1 MDQTF
6 SRRDAIRLAA
16 AAGGALTLAGASGGG
31 SAQTADSDTVPMHR
45 YDAHNSGVAP
55 VSGPKEEVDDAW
67 TFETEDRLTAQPV
80 VSNGTVF
87 QASEDS
93 RIYAVSGDNG
103 SEEWSAGTNQSLVR
117 TPAVGNSVVYISTQ
131 TGRIIAL
138 SAANGSGEWSNST
151 DVDAPSAVTLTSDG
165 IVFGETDKAADYIYN
180 LDSATGEQQQRF
192 EIPYALS
199 FKLPVLAEE
208 RAYVYCQAESGGH
221 VLAAHSLDDGDE
233 VWRADL
239 EGNRY
244 DGLNSSSALAYASY
258 DGGTIFVGDGPGV
271 VEARDAASGDRSWQF
286 TDLGNLNT
294 VPTFADG
301 TVYVATEEPALHALD
316 ASIGTEQ
323 WKQSLDGTP
332 TSPVYADGVLYLG
345 ADDNY
350 VYAHDADGGDE
361 LWNFQTGDAVV
372 APPVVVEDRVY
383 AASTDGI
390 LYALDEG
397 SGGAPA
403 PDVTGDGNPARDLDG
418 DGRFEDV
425 NGDGDF
431 TAVDV
436 QALFAN
442 LDSDAVQNN
451 VERFDFNGD
460 GDVDVTDVQALFARL
475 DGGR

>member
-16 AAGGALTLAGASGGG
+16 AAGGALTLAGAGGGG
-31 SAQTADSDTVPMHR
+31 SAQTADSETVPMYR

-55 VSGPKEEVDDAW
+55 ASGPTEEVDDVW
-67 TFETEDRLTAQPV
+67 TFETDERLTAQPIL
-80 VSNGTVF
+80 SDGRVF
-87 QASEDS
+87 QASHDS
-93 RIYAVSGDNG
+93 RLYA
-103 SEEWSAGTNQSLVR
+103 
-117 TPAVGNSVVYISTQ
+117 IST
-131 TGRIIAL
+131 
-138 SAANGSGEWSNST
+138 
-151 DVDAPSAVTLTSDG
+151 
-165 IVFGETDKAADYIYN
+165 
-180 LDSATGEQQQRF
+180 
-192 EIPYALS
+192 
-199 FKLPVLAEE
+199 
-208 RAYVYCQAESGGH
+208 
-221 VLAAHSLDDGDE
+221 DDGDE
-233 VWRADL
+233 VWSAGTNGSLSSAPAVGGGVVYQPTSQERVLAYSAGTG
-239 EGNRY
+239 EG
-244 DGLNSSSALAYASY
+244 LWSSS
-258 DGGTIFVGDGPGV
+258 
-271 VEARDAASGDRSWQF
+271 
-286 TDLGNLNT
+286 
-294 VPTFADG
+294 VPTRHIESPALVDGELYIAGGEHDFRQAYLLDPDDGAVEWEKDLTYLGPLGAPVVDGDTVYVSHREDDYYDEAVATALETSDGSQQWQQTLANGASKTWGLTYGNGALYAGTNEGIVYSIDAESGSINWTFENISGVSTIPVLADG
-301 TVYVATEEPALHALD
+301 TLYVASTGDSALHAID
-316 ASIGTEQ
+316 PSIGTRQ
-323 WKQSLDGTP
+323 WRVSLDGTP
-332 TSPVYADGVLYLG
+332 TSPVYADGVLYFG

-383 AASTDGI
+383 VASTDGI
-390 LYALDEG
+390 LYALGEG